1 VYVLVR
7 HGHAGA
13 KKLWEGDDADRPL
26 SGRGRQQAEGLVA
39 SLREAGPTRL
49 VSSPFLR
56 CRQTL
61 EPLAQQLSLPLAT
74 WDLLRPDA
82 DARRLD
88 RWLADTRLQGAV
100 LSTHGETLH
109 ALFDLWAGS
118 RAVVRIGHGA
128 TTTGSTQK
136 GAAWIV
142 TTDEEHTWA
151 RYVRP
156 LHIGPE
162 ALACS

>member
-7 HGHAGA
+7 HGHAGD
-13 KKLWEGDDADRPL
+13 KKLWDGDDGHRPL

-39 SLREAGPTRL
+39 SLREAAPTRL
-49 VSSPFLR
+49 VTSPHLR

-61 EPLAQQLSLPLAT
+61 EPLAQQLPLPLAS

-82 DARRLD
+82 DVHQLD
-88 RWLADTRLQGAV
+88 RWLADPRLEGAV
-100 LSTHGETLH
+100 LCTHGETLN

-118 RAVVRIGHGA
+118 RALARIGRTAGDP
-128 TTTGSTQK
+128 TEK

-142 TTDEEHTWA
+142 TADAEHTWA

-156 LHIGPE
+156 LHIGPA
-162 ALACS
+162 ALARR